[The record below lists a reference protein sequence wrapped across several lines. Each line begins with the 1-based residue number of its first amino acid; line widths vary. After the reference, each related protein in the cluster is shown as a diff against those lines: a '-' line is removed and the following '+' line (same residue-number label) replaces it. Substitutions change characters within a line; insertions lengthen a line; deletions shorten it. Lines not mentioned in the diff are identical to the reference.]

1 MEMSDRLS
9 AFVAVLMT
17 AFACTVTAA
26 APTRCSG
33 TDIFVAGADDTDV
46 AEACRAAAEARGVLQ
61 AIGLE
66 LPWGVAIRL
75 VERAGDDGLGVGERA
90 RYETGSHAIVLRG
103 YATTARAMPP
113 GLAEDSAAAGR
124 AVWRS
129 YVVHELAH
137 AAIHLSCVSTCP
149 RRAVHEYVAAVA
161 QYSSLPADLRADLVG
176 RFGDVAPWGSEVEI
190 SDTYYAVDP
199 ERFAVKSYLHYRQPQ
214 AGPEFVRR
222 LVHGGDR

>member
-33 TDIFVAGADDTDV
+33 TDVFVAGADDTDV

-66 LPWGVAIRL
+66 LPRGVAIRL

-199 ERFAVKSYLHYRQPQ
+199 ERFAVKSYLNYRPPP
-214 AGPEFVRR
+214 AGPAFVRR
-222 LVHGGDR
+222 LPHGGDR

>member
-66 LPWGVAIRL
+66 LPRGVAIRL

-149 RRAVHEYVAAVA
+149 RRAVQGDQLAAGFF
-161 QYSSLPADLRADLVG
+161 QRLSEFSHRLADEFNTTVSARRQSIQDFSVI
-176 RFGDVAPWGSEVEI
+176 DKDTKNAPTV
-190 SDTYYAVDP
+190 
-199 ERFAVKSYLHYRQPQ
+199 F
-214 AGPEFVRR
+214 
-222 LVHGGDR
+222 